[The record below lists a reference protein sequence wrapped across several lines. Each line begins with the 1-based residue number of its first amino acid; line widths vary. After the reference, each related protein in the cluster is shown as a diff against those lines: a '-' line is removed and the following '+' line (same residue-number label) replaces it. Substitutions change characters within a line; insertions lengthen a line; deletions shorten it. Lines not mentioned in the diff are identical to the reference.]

1 MRDLK
6 EILEETVSPINL
18 SFSTEYKKFLT
29 EADDFGGDD
38 AGDTGGDDDAGDA
51 DPFADVGGD
60 DADGDADDPF
70 ANGNDASGAGGASSN
85 GASGADNEGGEAGA
99 EGENPEEQKSPIDD
113 GSHEDDPDFTEG
125 QANSDDV
132 TLSKNPAGKM
142 MYDTEKVMQTVMSVI
157 QTLKDDQLVEIEKV
171 KTAIELVFNGKKL
184 NDEDLEFTN
193 LKNAIFL
200 IKKVGAKLDTKHRL
214 YLYRKIKEPLIQKR
228 DQIKQDIAVKKGQ
241 LQNTREVLT
250 AMDVK

>member
-1 MRDLK
+1 
-6 EILEETVSPINL
+6 
-18 SFSTEYKKFLT
+18 
-29 EADDFGGDD
+29 
-38 AGDTGGDDDAGDA
+38 
-51 DPFADVGGD
+51 
-60 DADGDADDPF
+60 
-70 ANGNDASGAGGASSN
+70 
-85 GASGADNEGGEAGA
+85 
-99 EGENPEEQKSPIDD
+99 
-113 GSHEDDPDFTEG
+113 
-125 QANSDDV
+125 
-132 TLSKNPAGKM
+132 M

>member
-38 AGDTGGDDDAGDA
+38 AGGDDAGGDA

-60 DADGDADDPF
+60 DAGGDAGDPF
-70 ANGNDASGAGGASSN
+70 AGGDDAGGVAGGAGGGAGGA
-85 GASGADNEGGEAGA
+85 GGADGADGEPGV
-99 EGENPEEQKSPIDD
+99 EGENSEEQKSPIDD
-113 GSHEDDPDFTEG
+113 GSHEDDPDFTQG
-125 QANSDDV
+125 QSDSDDV

-241 LQNTREVLT
+241 LQNAREVLT

>member
-38 AGDTGGDDDAGDA
+38 AAGGDDAG

-60 DADGDADDPF
+60 DAATDDVGGDAGDPF
-70 ANGNDASGAGGASSN
+70 AADAGGAGGGAGGAGGDAN
-85 GASGADNEGGEAGA
+85 AQGADGA
-99 EGENPEEQKSPIDD
+99 EDADKKTSPVDD
-113 GSHEDDPDFTEG
+113 GSHEDDPDFTQG
-125 QANSDDV
+125 QADSDDV

-142 MYDTEKVMQTVMSVI
+142 MYDTEKVMQTVMAVI
-157 QTLKDDQLVEIEKV
+157 QSLKDDQLVEIEKV

-241 LQNTREVLT
+241 LQNAREVLT